1 MNILLVA
8 SVLLAVPAV
17 MGQLMCN
24 TCPVNLEEDCLGNS
38 ATTVTCGTNERCF
51 IGSASQLMCNTCP
64 LNLEEDCLGDSPE
77 TATCGTNET
86 CFIRSST
93 CGLSCRRCTIG
104 VFGRC
109 LLPSQITCADSTPN
123 CYFGNARFNATGI
136 LRLHNRGCL
145 ATALCNQTQVGS
157 ILGAG
162 YSSSYSC
169 CTTDLCN
176 GATPTQLSLTALCCA
191 AVLASLWAA

>member
-1 MNILLVA
+1 
-8 SVLLAVPAV
+8 
-17 MGQLMCN
+17 
-24 TCPVNLEEDCLGNS
+24 
-38 ATTVTCGTNERCF
+38 
-51 IGSASQLMCNTCP
+51 MCNTCP